1 MEFSRRKGESAFY
14 YYPGISAAMAEA
26 NPENGGQKISAAQA
40 QLLKAHALAGDAA
53 EILPF

>member
-1 MEFSRRKGESAFY
+1 LEFSRRKGESAFY

-26 NPENGGQKISAAQA
+26 NPENGGQNISAAQ
-40 QLLKAHALAGDAA
+40 LVKAHVIAGDAA